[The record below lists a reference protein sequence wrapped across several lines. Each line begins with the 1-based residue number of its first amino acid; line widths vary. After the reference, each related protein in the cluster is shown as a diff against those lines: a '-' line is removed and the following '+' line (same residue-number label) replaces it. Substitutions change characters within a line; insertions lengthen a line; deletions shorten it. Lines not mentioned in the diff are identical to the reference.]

1 MKRYMIAF
9 LFAFTMWGLTA
20 PASAGWVKNLLG
32 LGKDEA
38 AATAQ
43 SADKSAKDSQ
53 AGKTE
58 KPSGEAQ
65 PTPDPEKVKK
75 LKAALD
81 WETPPK
87 DLLDRYV
94 GTWQGDF
101 WVYTTDGRLE
111 QRNKVRITYTLQAD
125 GTLKMEMLSG
135 DLISKMWVTKVT
147 ATYKVDGKQ
156 IICTV
161 VQPTGETFK
170 QIGHYNDG
178 SVFFVSQIPDGV
190 EHQRERIDGKR
201 LLVDGFGVYG
211 SLKKKDDHHVFIGR
225 FLKQE

>member
-1 MKRYMIAF
+1 MNRYKIAF
-9 LFAFTMWGLTA
+9 LLVFTICSLNA
-20 PASAGWVKNLLG
+20 PASAGWIKNLLG
-32 LGKDEA
+32 IGEDEA
-38 AATAQ
+38 PVAADATAGDAQ
-43 SADKSAKDSQ
+43 EARSVKSD
-53 AGKTE
+53 
-58 KPSGEAQ
+58 KPSETAQ
-65 PTPDPEKVKK
+65 PTPDPQKVKK

-87 DLLDRYV
+87 DLFERYV

-111 QRNKVRITYTLQAD
+111 QHNKVRITYTLQPD

-156 IICTV
+156 IVCSV
-161 VQPTGETFK
+161 AQPTGDTFK
-170 QIGHYNDG
+170 QVGHYNDG

-225 FLKQE
+225 FLKQD